1 MVNGNWND
9 HERKKIGGGGG
20 MENFLTVPYLGKLA
34 YFVLTGVQNYF
45 LQGRDEGCCLV
56 IFTM

>member
-1 MVNGNWND
+1 MEWS
-9 HERKKIGGGGG
+9 RTKKDGGGGEGG
-20 MENFLTVPYLGKLA
+20 MEDFLTVTYLGKLA
-34 YFVLTGVQNYF
+34 YFVLAGVQNYF

>member
-9 HERKKIGGGGG
+9 HERKKIGGGG
-20 MENFLTVPYLGKLA
+20 MENFLTVTYLGKLA

-45 LQGRDEGCCLV
+45 LQGRDAV
-56 IFTM
+56 W